1 MGNTVSRLCD
11 VVVKS
16 VLLLGALAAC
26 SHGGSANDEPG
37 AGSAAPR
44 KADTVVSKD
53 SGAAAATPVRMASIT
68 RGSLSVI
75 VSGPGRTD
83 ALDVQKVRAPFAG
96 TLESLTVVI
105 GDRVQSGQKV
115 GALINQ
121 TSQAT
126 LSGAQVMLRDA
137 KTSAER
143 SDANRAL
150 ELARESLVQT
160 ALRAPRAGVVISRGA
175 SQGDLVSPG
184 DSIISVAS
192 ANSIVFIAH
201 ISQSD
206 LTRIRPGQR
215 ATIDAPGR
223 AIAVEGIVHGLLP
236 ADTSAMSVPVRIDLH
251 MSDVAVPT
259 GLFGTAHISV
269 GERTNVLIVP
279 AAAILRDD
287 VNGTSR
293 VAVVDLDGRARWAE
307 VSVGVQQGTEA
318 EISSPL
324 LAPGT
329 RVIISGQVGL
339 PDGSHVI
346 EAPSD
351 STTITSERAA
361 SAQP

>member
-1 MGNTVSRLCD
+1 MGNTVTRLRE

-16 VLLLGALAAC
+16 ALLVGALAGC
-26 SHGGSANDEPG
+26 SHGGSANNEAG

-44 KADTVVSKD
+44 RTDTVVSKD
-53 SGAAAATPVRMASIT
+53 NGAAAATPVRMASIT

-83 ALDVQKVRAPFAG
+83 ALNVQKVRAPFAG

-105 GDRVQSGQKV
+105 GDRVRSGQKV

-126 LSGAQVMLRDA
+126 LSGAQVMQRDA
-137 KTSAER
+137 KTPAQR

-184 DSIISVAS
+184 DSIISIAS

-206 LTRIRPGQR
+206 LPRIRPGQR
-215 ATIDAPGR
+215 ATMDAPGR
-223 AIAVEGIVHGLLP
+223 AIAVEGIVHGFLP
-236 ADTSAMSVPVRIDLH
+236 ADTNAMSVPVRIDLR
-251 MSDVAVPT
+251 MSDAAVPT
-259 GLFGTAHISV
+259 GLFGTAHIAV
-269 GERTNVLIVP
+269 GERMNVNIVP
-279 AAAILRDD
+279 VAAILRDD

-293 VAVVDLDGRARWAE
+293 VAVVDPDGRARWAE

-361 SAQP
+361 PAQP